1 MYSTKL
7 PVGRHTMSNIEA
19 RQRQQTMRNRQ
30 KTARAARYLQNNNN
44 ISREPAYPVNIH
56 SWALEVGNANVKSKA
71 AAARA
76 NYNIFD
82 RSRHAALWKHEFGG
96 KTRKRKHRGG
106 VDEKVAYDVPFSGPK
121 PAEGPALSE
130 LRSERVLREITSV
143 PSFRTATPQ
152 QRYHILKNFLKAKK
166 ADLATI
172 PEYSAL
178 LQLILMKYGI
188 SPDINTSNYN

>member
-7 PVGRHTMSNIEA
+7 PVGHQTMSNMEA

-30 KTARAARYLQNNNN
+30 KTARAMRYLQNNNN
-44 ISREPAYPVNIH
+44 NHEPVYPVNIH

-106 VDEKVAYDVPFSGPK
+106 VDEKVAD
-121 PAEGPALSE
+121 E
-130 LRSERVLREITSV
+130 VLREITSV

-166 ADLATI
+166 ADLATT

-188 SPDINTSNYN
+188 SPDINTSNYK